1 MVSGDTAMNR
11 WDAHEYRAKAGYV
24 AELGMPAV
32 ELLNPQAGEDIL
44 DLGCGD
50 GRLTATLRERGC
62 RVVGVDASAEMVAA
76 AQARG
81 LDAREM
87 DAQALALDERF
98 DAVFSNAAL
107 HWMPDADSVIRGV
120 ASVLKPGGRF
130 VGEFGGHGNIAA
142 VTVALKAALRQHC
155 GEGARLP
162 PWYFPAPEEYAAR
175 LTAGGFRVRSIE
187 LIPRPTRLDGSP
199 EEWLDVFAAGIFAGL
214 PDKEQAIRR
223 EVLKLLEG
231 VLQDAAGIWTV
242 DYVRLRFAAFL
253 E

>member
-11 WDAHEYRAKAGYV
+11 WDAREYEAKAGYV
-24 AELGMPAV
+24 AELGRPAL

-76 AQARG
+76 ARKRG

-87 DAQALALDERF
+87 DAQALSLDERF

-107 HWMPDADSVIRGV
+107 HWMPDADAVIRGV
-120 ASVLKPGGRF
+120 AGVLKPGGRF
-130 VGEFGGHGNIAA
+130 VGEFGGHGNVAA
-142 VTVALKAALRQHC
+142 ITVALKAALQRH
-155 GEGARLP
+155 GGAEAALP
-162 PWYFPAPEEYAAR
+162 PWYFPSPAEYERR
-175 LTAGGFRVRSIE
+175 LAAGGFRVDSIA
-187 LIPRPTRLDGSP
+187 LIPRPTRLDGSLM
-199 EEWLDVFAAGIFAGL
+199 EWLDVFAAGLLSAFPG
-214 PDKEQAIRR
+214 KEAAIKRDT
-223 EVLKLLEG
+223 LALLES
-231 VLQDAAGIWTV
+231 VLRDADGIWTA